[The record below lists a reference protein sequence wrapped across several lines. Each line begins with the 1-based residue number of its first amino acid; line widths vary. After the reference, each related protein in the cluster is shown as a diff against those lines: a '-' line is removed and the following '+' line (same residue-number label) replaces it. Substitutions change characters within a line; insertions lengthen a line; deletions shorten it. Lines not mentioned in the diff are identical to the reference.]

1 MLLKLKMTLGEDNAQ
16 IIMNIAPA
24 KVHLNKFREYA
35 EPFQHFPQNM
45 KPIVIAKGA
54 SPAVMMPCITLPI
67 L

>member
-1 MLLKLKMTLGEDNAQ
+1 MLLKLKMTVGESNAQ
-16 IIMNIAPA
+16 MNMNIAPA
-24 KVHLNKFREYA
+24 KVHLNKFKEYA

-54 SPAVMMPCITLPI
+54 SPAVMMPCTNLPI